1 MGIRRFSLP
10 LALACLAGL
19 AVQSCSSSTMR
30 TLFIPPNVRPDTL
43 GPNFLH
49 NVSQIKYWDRI
60 SPADRATNFA
70 WWDSTGTVREMNSY
84 YDKVVVLTFFSTWSL
99 PSIDQL
105 TMLDS
110 ISRSDTNL
118 LVLATAMKE
127 GVRGGA
133 AVVRLDSFVQAHHLP
148 YEVLV
153 GSPDF
158 GFTYSGID
166 RVPTTFVIDRNR
178 RIENTFEGFVAKAK
192 LEASIRSAEAAE

>member
-1 MGIRRFSLP
+1 MGTRHLLHL
-10 LALACLAGL
+10 LALACLACFAL
-19 AVQSCSSSTMR
+19 QSCSNSSMR
-30 TLFIPPNVRPDTL
+30 TLFIPPDVKPDTI
-43 GPNFLH
+43 GPNYLH

-60 SPADRATNFA
+60 SPANRATNFA
-70 WWDSTGTVREMNSY
+70 WWDSTGTVHEMNSY
-84 YDKVVVLTFFSTWSL
+84 YDKVVVLTFFSTWSM

-105 TMLDS
+105 NMLDS
-110 ISRSDTNL
+110 IGARDTNL

-133 AVVRLDSFVQAHHLP
+133 AVLRLDSFARAHHLP

-166 RVPTTFVIDRNR
+166 RVPTTFIIDRRR
-178 RIENTFEGFVAKAK
+178 RIENTFEGFVAEPK
-192 LEASIRSAEAAE
+192 LQAAIRSAEAAE